1 MIHFLFLTLSIFGS
15 LKVSLCRQDKIEFY
29 ILSSVL
35 FRAFSPFIFNVITF
49 GFMTTILLFMFTFSL
64 FLCIII
70 FCSVIYSLQ
79 FSPYELVDYIF
90 FTFSIQFTLEQCE
103 AQGCLPSTSQKST
116 FNSHVYAV
124 SPPNCDCVY
133 RFNQL

>member
-64 FLCIII
+64 FL
-70 FCSVIYSLQ
+70 SYVSL
-79 FSPYELVDYIF
+79 F
-90 FTFSIQFTLEQCE
+90 F
-103 AQGCLPSTSQKST
+103 
-116 FNSHVYAV
+116 VM
-124 SPPNCDCVY
+124 
-133 RFNQL
+133 